1 MMNKRHTRNGVCS
14 LGVIAGG
21 VQSTDHDQSALHCA
35 DKVTSLTTVHHHA
48 GLMPAACW
56 ESGWKLKV
64 QTGVVCSIPGMAIEP
79 YQHNTTPK
87 EQNLHVIL

>member
-48 GLMPAACW
+48 GHHLKFPA
-56 ESGWKLKV
+56 
-64 QTGVVCSIPGMAIEP
+64 
-79 YQHNTTPK
+79 
-87 EQNLHVIL
+87 